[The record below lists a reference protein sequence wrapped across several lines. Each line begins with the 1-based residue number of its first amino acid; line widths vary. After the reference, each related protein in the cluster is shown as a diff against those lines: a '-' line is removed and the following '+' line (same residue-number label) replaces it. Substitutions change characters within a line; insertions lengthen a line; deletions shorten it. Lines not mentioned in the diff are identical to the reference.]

1 MTSMLCDSQNRI
13 NGRRD
18 ELFSSSSASLRWDS
32 EVFVLRGDNRAE
44 LRQRVQALV
53 DFLARTP
60 SVELKD
66 LAFTLNTTLAPG
78 GSRLAVVAE
87 SVADLQSL
95 LGRAAQRLSD
105 PRCQLIK
112 ETRGSYFFEQPL
124 GPRSKLAILFPGEGS
139 QYLNMLADLLPHFP
153 EVREHFARC
162 DLLSVRNGGGP
173 EPISKRIFV
182 PPSLSD
188 GERAAAEK
196 ELWRLGNAVSS
207 ILISEWALYLLLCEL
222 GLRPDMVGGHSA
234 GEFSAL
240 LAAGCIE
247 PDDFFIE
254 QLFAL
259 SRVLQGQEDDGSL
272 AEVCLLA
279 VAAGRSVV
287 EEILGSEADVVV
299 AMDNCP
305 HQTVTACSPA
315 LAGAAQERL
324 SARGIVC
331 ERLPFRRPYH
341 TPLFEPF
348 LGPIAAMYER
358 LHVRP
363 PRLALYSC
371 TTGRPFPT
379 DVADIRRLA
388 VSHWASPVEFI
399 RLAKAMY
406 ADGARLFVECGPR
419 GNLTSFVQDILR
431 GQSFE
436 AVAVNSVHRSGLTQ
450 LNHLAALLAAHHV
463 ELRFEHLYKQRNP
476 QEIAWEAK
484 TPSSASLTRGE
495 GSLSPSPLVGEGERH
510 GSRHCHAAIFR
521 RHGAIPRPGAGNDG
535 GISGTSL
542 RCCRASVACLALAW
556 RDHSSRTGTP
566 AGPASAHGHTRRPV
580 RGRSHAGRPRSQCR

>member
-1 MTSMLCDSQNRI
+1 MRGRYRRRRGTTGLPTPYSTQRSARNCVLNRRIPAMTLMLPSTPWIRAGSVSNETIGATPVPLATVACTAGSP
-13 NGRRD
+13 
-18 ELFSSSSASLRWDS
+18 LRWES
-32 EVFVLRGDNRAE
+32 EAFVLRGDDRFQ
-44 LRQRVQALV
+44 LRQHVQALA
-53 DFLARTP
+53 DFLIQKP
-60 SVELKD
+60 SIGLKD
-66 LAFTLNTTLAPG
+66 LAFTLNTALAPG

-436 AVAVNSVHRSGLTQ
+436 
-450 LNHLAALLAAHHV
+450 
-463 ELRFEHLYKQRNP
+463 
-476 QEIAWEAK
+476 
-484 TPSSASLTRGE
+484 
-495 GSLSPSPLVGEGERH
+495 
-510 GSRHCHAAIFR
+510 
-521 RHGAIPRPGAGNDG
+521 
-535 GISGTSL
+535 
-542 RCCRASVACLALAW
+542 
-556 RDHSSRTGTP
+556 
-566 AGPASAHGHTRRPV
+566 
-580 RGRSHAGRPRSQCR
+580 